1 MRIRASNV
9 ATIARR
15 EYLVRARTRS
25 FKAATIFLVV
35 AAVLVTLAPLAI
47 RWLDRD
53 SGTKVGVHLS
63 TSLSF
68 DPIARL
74 DTTINLPATPGGRG
88 PFTFSA
94 VPDPSAGRDAV
105 AKGDLSAVLDVARDP
120 AGDPAGDLAFTIVS
134 KDGPS
139 LRIPTLLRQGS
150 SVLATTDRLLR
161 GGYPADRLDALGV
174 PPLVVVVG
182 PTPATSGEAPKD
194 FAGEIGSSLT
204 GQALVIFLFMAIILY
219 GQWVAMSVAEEK
231 SSRVMEIVLNAASPF
246 ELLAGKVLGVGSLG
260 LTQYVAAII
269 PAVITLLL
277 QDRIA
282 SLVLGEAAASTAP
295 TASGLTP
302 ALLAVFAV
310 LFVLG
315 FLLYAVLY
323 AAAGSLVSRMEDINS
338 VVAPM
343 TIVGAAGYLVAVY
356 TSSGLIPADAG
367 WVVVLSFVP
376 FVSPYLML
384 SRFATGL
391 AGPLDLALA
400 SALLVVAIVACLWVA
415 ARIYSAGVLTYG
427 QKPSARALFRAAFAH
442 RG

>member
-1 MRIRASNV
+1 MNIRIANV
-9 ATIARR
+9 VTIARR

-25 FKAATIFLVV
+25 FKVATVFLVV
-35 AAVLVTLAPLAI
+35 AAVLVTLAPLAV

-53 SGTKVGVHLS
+53 STAKVGIY
-63 TSLSF
+63 TSATLSF

-74 DTTINLPATPGGRG
+74 NTTINVPATPGGKG
-88 PFTFSA
+88 AFTFST
-94 VPDPSAGRDAV
+94 VSDPAAGRDAV
-105 AKGDLSAVLDVARDP
+105 EKGDLSAVVDMTR
-120 AGDPAGDLAFTIVS
+120 DPAGDLAFTIVS
-134 KDGPS
+134 KDGPT
-139 LRIPTLLRQGS
+139 LRIPTILRQGS

-161 GGYPADRLDALGV
+161 GGYPADKLDSLGV
-174 PPLVVVVG
+174 PPSVTVVG
-182 PTPATSGEAPKD
+182 PTPPKPGEQPKD

-246 ELLAGKVLGVGSLG
+246 ELLAGKVVGVGSLG

-269 PAVITLLL
+269 PAGIALML

-282 SLVLGEAAASTAP
+282 ALLLGEAAASAAP
-295 TASGLTP
+295 SASGLTP
-302 ALLAVFAV
+302 TLLVAFAV

-343 TIVGAAGYLVAVY
+343 TLVGMAGYLIAVY

-367 WVVVLSFVP
+367 WVVILSYVP

-400 SALLVVAIVACLWVA
+400 SGLLVIAIVICLWVA
-415 ARIYSAGVLTYG
+415 ARIYAAGVLTYG
-427 QKPSARALFRAAFAH
+427 QKPSARALFTAAFAH

>member
-1 MRIRASNV
+1 MNLRLANV
-9 ATIARR
+9 VTIARR

-35 AAVLVTLAPLAI
+35 AAVLVTLAPLAV

-53 SGTKVGVHLS
+53 STAKVGIYSS
-63 TSLSF
+63 TTLSF

-74 DTTINLPATPGGRG
+74 GTTINLPATPGGKG
-88 PFTFSA
+88 PFTFSSVTDA
-94 VPDPSAGRDAV
+94 AAGRSAV
-105 AKGDLSAVLDVARDP
+105 EKGDLTALVEVARE
-120 AGDPAGDLAFTIVS
+120 PAGDLAFTIVS
-134 KDGPS
+134 KDGPT

-161 GGYPADRLDALGV
+161 GGYPADKLATLGV
-174 PPLVVVVG
+174 PPSVSVVG
-182 PTPATSGEAPKD
+182 PAPLKPGEAPKD
-194 FAGEIGSSLT
+194 FAGEIGGSLT
-204 GQALVIFLFMAIILY
+204 GQALVIFLFIAIVLY

-231 SSRVMEIVLNAASPF
+231 SSRVMELVLNAASPF
-246 ELLAGKVLGVGSLG
+246 ELLAGKVVGVGSLG

-269 PAVITLLL
+269 PAGIALLL

-282 SLVLGEAAASTAP
+282 GILLGEAAASAAP
-295 TASGLTP
+295 SASGLTP
-302 ALLAVFAV
+302 AILVAFAV

-343 TIVGAAGYLVAVY
+343 TLVGMAGYLIAVY

-384 SRFATGL
+384 SRFASGL
-391 AGPLDLALA
+391 AGWLDLALA
-400 SALLVVAIVACLWVA
+400 SGLLVVAIVICLWVA
-415 ARIYSAGVLTYG
+415 ARIYAAGVLTYG
-427 QKPSARALFRAAFAH
+427 QKPSARALFTAAFAH

>member
-1 MRIRASNV
+1 MRLRLANV

-15 EYLVRARTRS
+15 EYVVRARSRS

-35 AAVLVTLAPLAI
+35 AAVIVTLAPLAA

-53 SGTKVGVHLS
+53 ATVKVGVHVS

-74 DTTINLPATPGGRG
+74 NTTVNLPATPGGRG

-94 VPDPSAGRDAV
+94 VPDSAAGRDAV
-105 AKGDLSAVLDVARDP
+105 AKGDLSALLDLARDP
-120 AGDPAGDLAFTIVS
+120 AGDLSFTIVS
-134 KDGPS
+134 KDGPT

-150 SVLATTDRLLR
+150 TVLATTDRLLR
-161 GGYPADRLDALGV
+161 GGYPADKLDSLGV
-174 PPLVVVVG
+174 PPSVTVVG
-182 PTPATSGEAPKD
+182 PTPAKPGERPKD
-194 FAGEIGSSLT
+194 FAGEVGSMLT
-204 GQALVIFLFMAIILY
+204 AQGLVIFLFMAIILY

-231 SSRVMEIVLNAASPF
+231 SSRVMEIVLNAASPL
-246 ELLAGKVLGVGSLG
+246 ELLTGKVVGVGSLG

-269 PAVITLLL
+269 PAVIALLL

-282 SLVLGEAAASTAP
+282 SLVLGESGASTGLS
-295 TASGLTP
+295 ASGLTP
-302 ALLAVFAV
+302 ALLAAFAV

-323 AAAGSLVSRMEDINS
+323 AAAGSLVSRMEDISS

-343 TIVGAAGYLVAVY
+343 TLVGMVGYLIAVY

-367 WVVVLSFVP
+367 WVVVLSYVP
-376 FVSPYLML
+376 FLSPYLML
-384 SRFATGL
+384 SRFAAGL

-415 ARIYSAGVLTYG
+415 ARIYAAGVLTYG
-427 QKPSARALFRAAFAH
+427 QKPSPRALFTAAFAR

>member
-1 MRIRASNV
+1 MRIRFANV

-25 FKAATIFLVV
+25 FKAATIFLVA
-35 AAVLVTLAPLAI
+35 AAVLVTLAPLAV

-53 SGTKVGVHLS
+53 STAKVGVHVS
-63 TSLSF
+63 TTLSF

-74 DTTINLPATPGGRG
+74 DTTINLPATPGGKG
-88 PFTFSA
+88 PFTFST
-94 VPDPSAGRDAV
+94 VPDLVAGRAAV
-105 AKGDLSAVLDVARDP
+105 EKGDLSAVLDLARAP
-120 AGDPAGDLAFTIVS
+120 SGDLAFTIIS
-134 KDGPS
+134 KDGPT

-161 GGYPADRLDALGV
+161 GGYPAAQLDALGI
-174 PPLVVVVG
+174 PPSVVVVG
-182 PTPATSGEAPKD
+182 PTPAAPGEAPKD
-194 FAGEIGSSLT
+194 FAGELGGPLT
-204 GQALVIFLFMAIILY
+204 AQALVIFLFMAIILY

-246 ELLAGKVLGVGSLG
+246 ELLAGKVVGVGSLG

-269 PAVITLLL
+269 PAVIALLL

-282 SLVLGEAAASTAP
+282 ALLLGETAAAAAP
-295 TASGLTP
+295 SASGLTP
-302 ALLAVFAV
+302 SILAAFAV

-343 TIVGAAGYLVAVY
+343 TLVGMAGYLIAVY

-367 WVVVLSFVP
+367 WVVVLSYVP

-400 SALLVVAIVACLWVA
+400 SGLLVVAIVVCLWVA
-415 ARIYSAGVLTYG
+415 ARIYAAGVLTYG
-427 QKPSARALFRAAFAH
+427 QKPSARALFTAAFAH

>member
-1 MRIRASNV
+1 MTMRIRVANV

-35 AAVLVTLAPLAI
+35 AAVLVTLAPLAV
-47 RWLDRD
+47 RWFDRD
-53 SGTKVGVHLS
+53 STAKVGIHLS
-63 TSLSF
+63 TTLSF

-74 DTTINLPATPGGRG
+74 NTTINLPVTPGGRG
-88 PFTFSA
+88 PFTFS
-94 VPDPSAGRDAV
+94 VVSDPAAGRDAV
-105 AKGDLSAVLDVARDP
+105 EKGDLSAVLDLAR
-120 AGDPAGDLAFTIVS
+120 DPAGDLAFTIIS
-134 KDGPS
+134 KDGPT
-139 LRIPTLLRQGS
+139 LRIPLYLRQGS

-161 GGYPADRLDALGV
+161 GGYPADKLDALGV
-174 PPLVVVVG
+174 PPSVVLVS
-182 PTPATSGEAPKD
+182 PTPAAPGEPPKD
-194 FAGEIGSSLT
+194 LAGELGGPLT
-204 GQALVIFLFMAIILY
+204 AQALVIFLFLAIVLY

-246 ELLAGKVLGVGSLG
+246 ELLAGKVVGVGSLG

-269 PAVITLLL
+269 PAVIALLL

-282 SLVLGEAAASTAP
+282 SLVLGETAAAAAP
-295 TASGLTP
+295 SASGLTP
-302 ALLAVFAV
+302 PLLLAFAV

-343 TIVGAAGYLVAVY
+343 TLVGMAGYLVAVY

-367 WVVVLSFVP
+367 WVVVLSYVP

-391 AGPLDLALA
+391 AGPMDLALA
-400 SALLVVAIVACLWVA
+400 SALLVVTIVACLWVA
-415 ARIYSAGVLTYG
+415 ARIYAAGVLTYG
-427 QKPSARALFRAAFAH
+427 QKPSARALFIAAFAY

>member
-1 MRIRASNV
+1 MHIRLANV
-9 ATIARR
+9 LTIARR

-35 AAVLVTLAPLAI
+35 AAVLVTLAPLAV

-53 SGTKVGVHLS
+53 STAKVGIYTS
-63 TSLSF
+63 TTLSF

-74 DTTINLPATPGGRG
+74 NTTINLPATPGGKG
-88 PFTFSA
+88 PFTFSTVSDLTVA
-94 VPDPSAGRDAV
+94 RDAV
-105 AKGDLSAVLDVARDP
+105 EKGDLSAVIDVAR
-120 AGDPAGDLAFTIVS
+120 DPAGDLAFTIIS
-134 KDGPS
+134 KDGPT
-139 LRIPTLLRQGS
+139 LRIPTYLRQGS
-150 SVLATTDRLLR
+150 NVLATTDRLLR
-161 GGYPADRLDALGV
+161 GGYPADQLDSLGV
-174 PPLVVVVG
+174 PPSVTVVG
-182 PTPATSGEAPKD
+182 PIPPKPGETPKD
-194 FAGEIGSSLT
+194 FAGELGGPLT
-204 GQALVIFLFMAIILY
+204 AQALVIFLFMAIILY

-246 ELLAGKVLGVGSLG
+246 ELLAGKVVGVGSLG

-269 PAVITLLL
+269 PAGIALML

-282 SLVLGEAAASTAP
+282 ALLLGEAAASAAP
-295 TASGLTP
+295 AASGLTP
-302 ALLAVFAV
+302 SILVAFAV

-343 TIVGAAGYLVAVY
+343 TLVGMAGYLIAVY

-367 WVVVLSFVP
+367 WVVILSYVP

-400 SALLVVAIVACLWVA
+400 AGLLVIAIVVCLWVA

-427 QKPSARALFRAAFAH
+427 QKPSARALFTAAFAH

>member
-1 MRIRASNV
+1 MTMHIRLANV
-9 ATIARR
+9 LTIARR

-25 FKAATIFLVV
+25 FKVATVFLVV
-35 AAVLVTLAPLAI
+35 AAVLVTLAPLAV
-47 RWLDRD
+47 RWLDHG
-53 SGTKVGVHLS
+53 STAKVGIHAS
-63 TSLSF
+63 ATLSF

-74 DTTINLPATPGGRG
+74 DTTINLPATPGGTG
-88 PFTFSA
+88 PFTFSTVSDLA
-94 VPDPSAGRDAV
+94 AGRTAV
-105 AKGDLSAVLDVARDP
+105 DKGDLSAVVDIAR
-120 AGDPAGDLAFTIVS
+120 DPAGDLAFTIIS
-134 KDGPS
+134 KDGPT

-161 GGYPADRLDALGV
+161 GGYPADQIDSLGI
-174 PPLVVVVG
+174 PLSVSVVG
-182 PTPATSGEAPKD
+182 PTPPTPGEQPKD
-194 FAGEIGSSLT
+194 FAGELGGPLT
-204 GQALVIFLFMAIILY
+204 AQALVIFLFMAIILY

-231 SSRVMEIVLNAASPF
+231 SGRVMEIVLNAASPF
-246 ELLAGKVLGVGSLG
+246 ELLAGKVVGVGSLG

-269 PAVITLLL
+269 PAAIALML

-282 SLVLGEAAASTAP
+282 AFILGEAAASAAP
-295 TASGLTP
+295 AASGLTP
-302 ALLAVFAV
+302 SLLIAFAV

-343 TIVGAAGYLVAVY
+343 TLVGMAGYFIAVY
-356 TSSGLIPADAG
+356 TSSGLIPGDAA
-367 WVVVLSFVP
+367 WVVVLSYVP

-400 SALLVVAIVACLWVA
+400 SVLLVVAIVICLWVA
-415 ARIYSAGVLTYG
+415 ARIYAAGVLTYG
-427 QKPSARALFRAAFAH
+427 QKPSARSLFTAAFA
-442 RG
+442 RRR